1 MPSTHARY
9 SPSSFPYRERCAAWE
24 SKPGTNAAAEEGELL
39 HAVMEGTE
47 AEVNLLR
54 SDLQPLAKAALDA
67 MTKYLVDV
75 KRIYK
80 EERVDIDMARGHTT
94 YGTSDVFVEHNS
106 GKGTLIDYK
115 FGRVQVPHPSAN
127 LQLRAYALGWFQKV
141 SVSEIT
147 AVIIQPKC
155 KPVVS
160 STIYT
165 REDACRTYEELGEM
179 MDRVVAQD
187 PVRTPGDWCRYCEK
201 QLKCHAL
208 QRVAAAEARKGPE
221 MMTPEEL
228 AAALPIAI
236 AAEAWAREVKNNA
249 RAALTAKVDVP
260 GWTLK
265 QAKGQR
271 KITGSTTQCASMAGW
286 WAGPLADASTP
297 DLKKLPALA
306 RKGLIP
312 KDWFEQ
318 LVKAKLAVQSDPTMT
333 LHPKQKTKKHK

>member
-9 SPSSFPYRERCAAWE
+9 SPSTFPYRERCAAWE

-39 HAVMEGTE
+39 HAVMEGSE
-47 AEVNLLR
+47 AEVILLR

-75 KRIYK
+75 KRVHK
-80 EERVDIDMARGHTT
+80 EEKVDIDMDRGHTT
-94 YGTSDVFVEHNS
+94 YGTSDVFIEHNS

-115 FGRVQVPHPSAN
+115 FGRVQVPHPSVN

-160 STIYT
+160 STVYT
-165 REDACRTYEELGEM
+165 RGDACRTYEELGAM
-179 MDRVVAQD
+179 MDRVTQTD
-187 PVRTPGDWCRYCEK
+187 PPRTPGDWCRYCEK
-201 QLKCHAL
+201 QLQCPAL
-208 QRVAAAEARKGPE
+208 QRAAASNQQKDPE
-221 MMTPEEL
+221 MMSPDEI

-236 AAEAWAREVKNNA
+236 ASEAWAKAVKDKA
-249 RAALTAKVDVP
+249 KETLTAKTDVP

-265 QAKGQR
+265 KSKGQR
-271 KITGSTTQCASMAGW
+271 KILGSTTEVAALAGW
-286 WAGPLADASTP
+286 CVGPLTDVSIP

-312 KDWFEQ
+312 QDWFEQ
-318 LVKAKLAVQSDPTMT
+318 LVKAKLAVQSNPTVT
-333 LHPKQKTKKHK
+333 LQPTQKTKKDK